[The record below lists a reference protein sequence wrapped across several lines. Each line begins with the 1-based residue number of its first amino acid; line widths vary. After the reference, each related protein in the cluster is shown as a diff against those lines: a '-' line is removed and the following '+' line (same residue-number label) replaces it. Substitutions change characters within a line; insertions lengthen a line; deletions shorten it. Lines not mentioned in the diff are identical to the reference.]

1 MGRHIVVMKLFC
13 SLGHFVRDGHT
24 LHRLSQWHLTANWL
38 APRESDCSR
47 MGSRVSSDWLPSYF
61 KITWPALKIFKMDG
75 YFPDSPRMCILQGTA
90 VIYARCTS
98 VWLLVELILVTFI
111 GHYFSNP
118 FMALSFLV
126 CVEAISQGKT
136 MHYFVVGGRKLF
148 SL

>member
-1 MGRHIVVMKLFC
+1 
-13 SLGHFVRDGHT
+13 
-24 LHRLSQWHLTANWL
+24 
-38 APRESDCSR
+38 
-47 MGSRVSSDWLPSYF
+47 
-61 KITWPALKIFKMDG
+61 MDG